1 MQMVLSRR
9 GRWEDTEARVS
20 VASTAAVM
28 MALRAV
34 TNGAV
39 SLFHSP
45 PAASTHVAASVSPRA
60 LLPFWDMYQEEVN
73 ERLQS
78 RKSMFAA
85 VYIACTAHSI
95 LGV

>member
-1 MQMVLSRR
+1 MASQRWGGSDERRCLAVPFAASR
-9 GRWEDTEARVS
+9 
-20 VASTAAVM
+20 
-28 MALRAV
+28 
-34 TNGAV
+34 
-39 SLFHSP
+39 FHSP
-45 PAASTHVAASVSPRA
+45 CCLSSPSPRA